1 MTEKITKQDWWLL
14 GLWVAIGFCLRFGNL
29 TLKPVWGD
37 EWATLVFSLGAGFRG
52 IPFDQLISQEILL
65 SPLKFDATTSLN
77 FVTSSLLTESNHP
90 PLYFWLTHLWLRLWS
105 TDGGFIS
112 IWVGRSLSA
121 LFGVALIPV
130 GFGLGWFCTKMRRVA
145 HFFAVA
151 IAISPFAVYLSQEA
165 RHYSLALIWVCL
177 SLGCLVAIIRAV
189 KAGRSPSFQL
199 IIFWLIVN
207 GFGIASHF
215 FMVLH
220 IWAEGLVLL
229 RFYVADS
236 GFSLRKP
243 NTFQAFL
250 THIFKAP
257 WRRVMLGLL
266 ANVVM
271 ISILLETWSGNSD
284 SKLTSWLSQD
294 YGFSFEAI
302 APIGRLLLWLWGT
315 AFTFPLE
322 AQSRIIVIIAAIALV
337 GTFLWLS
344 PQLFRAIRVATKNL
358 ESRIFLNVI
367 GANLLTFLGL
377 IYVAKLDVS
386 LAPRYQ
392 FIYLPAVLFLI
403 ATALN
408 YFWQQNKKPIT
419 IAILILMFVGSL
431 ATNFDTAY
439 RKPENTRAIAAFIQ
453 THHLADQPLVIATRD
468 RSAAELRTLLG
479 IAWAFQEQKNS
490 ISPHFFILSGDNRNP
505 QPILQQSTET
515 LQKDFELWMVN
526 TPVAPS
532 AEQCDRLA
540 EPKDNISGFHYR
552 RFLCPVVLP
561 TSKKS
566 L

>member
-1 MTEKITKQDWWLL
+1 M
-14 GLWVAIGFCLRFGNL
+14 AIGFCLRFGNL

-37 EWATLVFSLGAGFRG
+37 EWATLIFSLGAGFRG
-52 IPFDQLISQEILL
+52 IPFDQLISQEVLL
-65 SPLKFDATTSLN
+65 APLKFDATAS
-77 FVTSSLLTESNHP
+77 FDSVTNSLLTESNHP

-105 TDGGFIS
+105 TDGQFIS

-121 LFGVALIPV
+121 LFGIALIPV
-130 GFGLGWFCTKMRRVA
+130 GFGLGWFCTKMRRLT
-145 HFFAVA
+145 HFFTAA

-165 RHYSLALIWVCL
+165 RHYSLALIWVSL

-189 KAGRSPSFQL
+189 KARRSPSFQL
-199 IIFWLIVN
+199 ITLWLIVN
-207 GFGIASHF
+207 GFGMASHF

-220 IWAEGLVLL
+220 IFAEGLVLL

-236 GFSLRKP
+236 SFSLRKP

-271 ISILLETWSGNSD
+271 IWILLEAWSGNSD

-315 AFTFPLE
+315 VFTFPLE
-322 AQSRIIVIIAAIALV
+322 AQSRIIVIIAAIAFI

-344 PQLFRAIRVATKNL
+344 PRLFQAIRVTTKNL
-358 ESRIFLNVI
+358 ENRIFFNVI
-367 GANLLTFLGL
+367 GASLLTFLGL

-403 ATALN
+403 ATALH
-408 YFWQQNKKPIT
+408 YFWQQNKKSLT
-419 IAILILMFVGSL
+419 VAILVLMFIGSL
-431 ATNFDTAY
+431 AVNFDTAY
-439 RKPENTRAIAAFIQ
+439 RKPENTRAIATFIQ
-453 THHLADQPLVIATRD
+453 THHTTENPLVIATRD
-468 RSAAELRTLLG
+468 RSAAELRTLIG
-479 IAWAFQEQKNS
+479 IAWEFQQQKTS
-490 ISPHFFILSGDNRNP
+490 ISPYFFILSGDRRDP
-505 QPILQQSTET
+505 KPILQQSKKT
-515 LQKDFELWMVN
+515 LRQNFELWMVN
-526 TPVAPS
+526 TPVAPTS
-532 AEQCDRLA
+532 KQCDRLA

-552 RFLCPVVLP
+552 RFLCSV
-561 TSKKS
+561 K
-566 L
+566 